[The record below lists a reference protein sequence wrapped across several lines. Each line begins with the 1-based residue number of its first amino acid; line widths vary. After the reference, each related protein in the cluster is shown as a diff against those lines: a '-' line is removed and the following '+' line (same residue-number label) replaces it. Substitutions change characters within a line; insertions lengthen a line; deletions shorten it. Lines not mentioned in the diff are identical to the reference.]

1 MTKFNNPQ
9 GLNKF
14 WLITLCEYLESETSK
29 GGNART
35 VKWTLPLIWA
45 NTMVC
50 DASVRPH
57 DVNRLKEIY
66 LEEIINAIKKCHRGL
81 NELFDFNDTQVPDL
95 VAQAIRVAV

>member
-1 MTKFNNPQ
+1 MSSLSPPFKAKFNNPQ

-50 DASVRPH
+50 EASVRPH
-57 DVNRLKEIY
+57 DVNRLKDTD
-66 LEEIINAIKKCHRGL
+66 LWDIINEIKNVTAVLIKCSISM
-81 NELFDFNDTQVPDL
+81 VPKF
-95 VAQAIRVAV
+95 QI